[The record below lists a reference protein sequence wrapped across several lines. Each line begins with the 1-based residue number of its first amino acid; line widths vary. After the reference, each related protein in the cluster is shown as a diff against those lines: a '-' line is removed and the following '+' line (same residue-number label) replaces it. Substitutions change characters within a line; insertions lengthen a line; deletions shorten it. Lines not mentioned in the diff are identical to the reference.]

1 MMDKLLFSSTKLYES
16 LCGTP
21 PDGDVRKALGEFA
34 WPTVKDDD
42 WKYSDLSPLAK
53 RAFES
58 VPRTA
63 ANLPTEAKKFFKTGA
78 VNLVFINGVF
88 SAQHSELAKLPV
100 GLTVVSG
107 KAAVL
112 QAQSLQPYFN
122 GTTKNDAQLFLSLN
136 QVFANELVLLKVGK
150 GVATKM
156 PVQILHII
164 DSAAEKKAL
173 FPKIFIHLAPFAE
186 LSVMETTVCSGRVEY
201 LNDPVTEAL
210 VEENALLNLIQ
221 AQKHSPAAFH
231 MGSTRIWIKRDGRLN
246 SFLATNGA
254 RIFRSHLNAILEDQG
269 ADAVLN
275 GLHALKDEAHADS
288 HTFIHHVAPNAHSN
302 QLYKC
307 ILDGESHSVFHGK
320 VLVEREA
327 QLTNSYQLNKNL
339 LLSRECH
346 ADTKPEL
353 RINADDVK
361 CTHGAT
367 IGQLNDEEIFYL
379 ETRGIARQDAAR
391 MLTRGF
397 VDDVLNQITNPLM
410 RSAVSELIPI

>member
-1 MMDKLLFSSTKLYES
+1 MMDRPLFNSTKLYET
-16 LCGTP
+16 LCGTLL
-21 PDGDVRKALGEFA
+21 DATVRNALGELA

-42 WKYSDLSPLAK
+42 WKYSDLTPLAK
-53 RAFES
+53 RAFE
-58 VPRTA
+58 TA
-63 ANLPTEAKKFFKTGA
+63 PHMTGDLPAEAKKFFKTGA

-88 SAQHSELAKLPV
+88 SARYSELARLPS
-100 GLTVVSG
+100 GLAVTCG
-107 KAAVL
+107 KESVA
-112 QAQSLQPYFN
+112 QAQSLKPYFN
-122 GTTKNDAQLFLSLN
+122 GTTKNDARLLLSLN
-136 QVFANELVLLKVGK
+136 QVFANDLILLHVGK
-150 GVATKM
+150 GQSPKV
-156 PVQILHII
+156 PVQILHVI
-164 DSAAEKKAL
+164 DDTAEKKAL

-186 LSVMETTVCSGRVEY
+186 LSVLETTICTGASEY
-201 LNDPVTEAL
+201 LNIPVTEAL
-210 VEENALLNLIQ
+210 LEDNAALNHVQ
-221 AQKHSPAAFH
+221 AQAHSPAAFH
-231 MGSTRIWIKRDGRLN
+231 VGSVRVWLKQNARLN

-254 RIFRSHLNAILEDQG
+254 RIFRSHVNAILEGQG
-269 ADAVLN
+269 AAAILN
-275 GLHALKDEAHADS
+275 GLHALRDERHADS

-339 LLSRECH
+339 LLSRTCH

-353 RINADDVK
+353 KINADDVK

-397 VDDVLNQITNPLM
+397 VDDVLNQITNPLL